1 MGMWSPMIDRAINGT
16 LRKEDNWPDY
26 PKPST
31 RELIII
37 DDEKRLLSEKQTQLL
52 QDCAS
57 LDFSLGRY
65 KSIADIL
72 NALKIPVYIRE
83 GVIES
88 DHKDFFDEMIKE
100 WGDKLPMIKNY
111 ISITSSRLR
120 GRYLPKEKIIE
131 LFPEEM
137 EAEAKCSDGRVD
149 GATVMNLL
157 ITTLAHETMHAYF
170 DRPGH
175 AKYPYAY
182 FVEEPLA
189 EFGML
194 VYLKETDMPE
204 IVIDWAHDDVADK
217 HSCYS
222 YGAKLFD
229 LPEKEYNSVRNY
241 LKVYKVAEIG
251 KYDVLVA
258 DDKTVKIW
266 HSPVSGSPLM
276 VTIPGGTAAV
286 RASISGVGISSKRFY
301 FEAKSCWRG
310 TGTELYFTIKNNIA
324 SDPCFAKGYKKGDT
338 VNISFHDK
346 TGVKRIS
353 GTASIVSQH
362 RIRTSAQLTRDY
374 ACNFGVSDH
383 RLFGFFEDNP
393 AVDSSP
399 AEWIAEE
406 IYRL

>member
-1 MGMWSPMIDRAINGT
+1 MGMWSPMIDRAVSGRP
-16 LRKEDNWPDY
+16 RKEDKWPNY
-26 PKPST
+26 PEPST

-37 DDEKRLLSEKQTQLL
+37 DDEHGLLNEKQVQLL
-52 QDCAS
+52 HGCAS
-57 LDFSLGRY
+57 LNFSLGRY
-65 KSIADIL
+65 KSIAGIL
-72 NALKIPVYIRE
+72 NTLKIPVYIRE
-83 GVIES
+83 GIIES
-88 DHKDFFDEMIKE
+88 DHKDFFDEMKE
-100 WGDKLPMIKNY
+100 KWSDKLPMIRNY
-111 ISITSSRLR
+111 NTSSRLR

-157 ITTLAHETMHAYF
+157 ITTLAHEAMHAYF
-170 DRPGH
+170 DRPDH
-175 AKYPYAY
+175 EMYPYAY

-229 LPEKEYNSVRNY
+229 LPEKEYNSVRTY
-241 LKVYKVAEIG
+241 LTAYKVAGIG
-251 KYDVLVA
+251 KYDVLVT
-258 DDKTVKIW
+258 DGKSVEIW

-276 VTIPGGTAAV
+276 VTKLGGTAAV
-286 RASISGVGISSKRFY
+286 RSGISGAGISSKKNY

-324 SDPCFAKGYKKGDT
+324 SDPCFAKEYKKGDT

-346 TGVKRIS
+346 TGVERIS

-374 ACNFGVSDH
+374 ASNFGVSDH

-393 AVDSSP
+393 AVGSSP

-406 IYRL
+406 I